1 MKTASAL
8 LELALRS
15 VEVRS
20 TLASLADVCLADARE
35 AEAARDLRSA
45 ALSELIAYDL
55 LDALESI
62 QEREHQL

>member
-1 MKTASAL
+1 
-8 LELALRS
+8 

-20 TLASLADVCLADARE
+20 TLAGLADVCLADARE
-35 AEAARDLRSA
+35 AEAVRDLRSA

-62 QEREHQL
+62 QEREHQH